1 VPTAPPGVA
10 FRSLERRRAFEQ
22 ILHQVEQGI
31 IDGTIQ
37 AGYRL
42 PPEREMAAL
51 FGVSRASVREALRVL
66 EMFGVLVA
74 RRGSGP
80 DAGSIVSDGA
90 RTGLQ
95 SALRMHIG
103 LFRIPTADVVDV
115 RSTLEAEAARLA
127 ALRFEPDDIQRLR
140 EILAGMRETETATDF
155 NELDTEFH
163 VQLASVSHNAL
174 LPVLMEAIRGAIQH
188 EMVKGFASLND
199 WIAVRDRLISEH
211 EGILQTIE
219 KGDGESAAQAVIDH
233 VVGFYGNVMVDRKYR
248 SRSRTKR

>member
-1 VPTAPPGVA
+1 VAIDSPTNT

-22 ILHQVEQGI
+22 ILHQVEQRI
-31 IDGTIQ
+31 IDGTLQ
-37 AGYRL
+37 AGDRL
-42 PPEREMAAL
+42 PAERELASL
-51 FGVSRASVREALRVL
+51 FGVSRTSVREALRVL

-74 RRGSGP
+74 KRGSGP

-103 LFRIPTADVVDV
+103 LFRIPTGDVVDV

-127 ALRFEPDDIQRLR
+127 ADRFDPEDLDRLR
-140 EILAGMRETETATDF
+140 QIIAAMREADTEFQF

-188 EMVKGFASLND
+188 EMVKSFARLRD
-199 WIAVRDRLISEH
+199 GKPVRDRLIAEH
-211 EGILQTIE
+211 EGIVKTIE
-219 KGDGESAAQAVIDH
+219 RGDGDAAAQAIMDH
-233 VVGFYGNVMVDRKYR
+233 VRGFYGDVMSEAKPRQRTR
-248 SRSRTKR
+248 STR